1 MIRKEQDKIILE
13 NPGYI
18 RTGKD
23 QMLKGGISDP
33 RNKALMKMFNMI
45 GIGERAGSGV
55 PDIYAV
61 WDVQGWIA
69 PMVEEQYKPDRT
81 LLTLSFEARNEVN
94 EVRNE
99 ARNEVI
105 NARLA
110 SFTEAKRKKA
120 LLIIGEIVSDEHIT
134 IQRIADNTGI
144 TKSTVDRYIAD
155 LKKDGI
161 ISREGSTKSGY
172 WKINEE
178 LLNG

>member
-1 MIRKEQDKIILE
+1 
-13 NPGYI
+13 
-18 RTGKD
+18 
-23 QMLKGGISDP
+23 
-33 RNKALMKMFNMI
+33 MFNMI

-61 WDVQGWIA
+61 WESQGWVV
-69 PMVEEQYKPDRT
+69 PKVEEQHNPDRT
-81 LLTLSFEARNEVN
+81 LLTLSFEARNEAN

-120 LLIIGEIVSDEHIT
+120 LLIISEIMSDEYIT

-155 LKKDGI
+155 LKDIGVI
-161 ISREGSTKSGY
+161 IREGSTKSGY
-172 WKINEE
+172 WKIK
-178 LLNG
+178 L